1 MTIIAKSA
9 KPLTW
14 QRRARISNNPCVE
27 TLYDEPKSQDMVKT
41 KSRLQTGWPG
51 NESYSS
57 TNPLVGRSSRSGGA
71 SFCAVARHLLYG
83 YGTCVLELRYID
95 DQNNEAVTDG
105 WVRVSLH
112 NPCRAKDCLL
122 VTNRYSGMALV
133 FLSKLVYAPCVA
145 LSKVLIMS
153 CSPDGKP

>member
-41 KSRLQTGWPG
+41 KSRLQTGLPG

-57 TNPLVGRSSRSGGA
+57 TNPPVPRSSRGSGA
-71 SFCAVARHLLYG
+71 NF
-83 YGTCVLELRYID
+83 LRQID

-105 WVRVSLH
+105 LVRVSLH

-133 FLSKLVYAPCVA
+133 FDFVA
-145 LSKVLIMS
+145 
-153 CSPDGKP
+153 G